1 MHAIKSFLFL
11 LFAAALLFACSG
23 KDDGPT
29 AAKIAAQTAQNY
41 YTQLLKGDYQAF
53 VAGRYQPHA
62 LPPGYQEQLVAN
74 AKMYV
79 VQQQEAHKG
88 IVRVKALDARADT
101 SRQVANVFLN
111 LTFGDRTTE
120 EIVVPMVEKKGA
132 WYMR

>member
-1 MHAIKSFLFL
+1 MW
-11 LFAAALLFACSG
+11 
-23 KDDGPT
+23 PVVT
-29 AAKIAAQTAQNY
+29 N
-41 YTQLLKGDYQAF
+41 
-53 VAGRYQPHA
+53 PHA

-120 EIVVPMVEKKGA
+120 EIVVPMVEKKGV

>member
-1 MHAIKSFLFL
+1 
-11 LFAAALLFACSG
+11 
-23 KDDGPT
+23 
-29 AAKIAAQTAQNY
+29 AAQTAQNY

-120 EIVVPMVEKKGA
+120 EIVVPMVEKKGV